1 MVLEVLSAAEI
12 LVWLDGGWGID
23 ALVGEQTTQRLA
35 GATGRRLGPSTR
47 LREGRGEVAGRSVPC
62 ITPELQ
68 LRHHLGCPLDETDRH
83 ELEALAGRYDLALP
97 PSLGSN
103 PA

>member
-1 MVLEVLSAAEI
+1 
-12 LVWLDGGWGID
+12 
-23 ALVGEQTTQRLA
+23 
-35 GATGRRLGPSTR
+35 
-47 LREGRGEVAGRSVPC
+47 VPC

-68 LRHHLGCPLDETDRH
+68 LRHHLGYPLDETDRH
-83 ELEALAGRYDLALP
+83 DLEALAGRYDLALP